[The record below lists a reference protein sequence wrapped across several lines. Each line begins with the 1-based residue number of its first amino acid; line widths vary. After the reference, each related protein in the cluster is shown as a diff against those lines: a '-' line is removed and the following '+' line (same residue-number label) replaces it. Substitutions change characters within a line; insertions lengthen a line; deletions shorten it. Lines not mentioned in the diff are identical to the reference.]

1 MMADGTD
8 TTGGE
13 LVAQDEPGRRY
24 YHRGGVEF
32 EPSERDRT
40 VVEELSAMG
49 YSQEQ
54 ICLFIL
60 HPGTGKPIS
69 VDTLVKY
76 FAAELEIGLLK
87 ANAIIGGVLFRKA
100 AKGDNW
106 AIGFW
111 LSRRGGPA
119 WKEVKAEPP
128 KAGDE
133 GVSDELVER
142 ARAKLEKMLAG
153 RKAVEEAESADPA
166 PAFGPAPTAPPA
178 DPAA

>member
-32 EPSERDRT
+32 EPSERDRR
-40 VVEELSAMG
+40 VVEELAALG
-49 YSQEQ
+49 YAREQ
-54 ICLFIL
+54 ICLFVL
-60 HPGTGKPIS
+60 NPGTGKPI
-69 VDTLVKY
+69 DPATLAKH
-76 FAAELEIGLLK
+76 FETELEIGLLK

-106 AIGFW
+106 AMGFW

-119 WKEVKAEPP
+119 WKEVKAEAP
-128 KAGDE
+128 KADDE

-153 RKAVEEAESADPA
+153 RRAAEAAENADPA
-166 PAFGPAPTAPPA
+166 PAFGAAPTAPPA
-178 DPAA
+178 DPAS